1 LKSGFYWDFLS
12 GLFQKNTPG
21 FFWVVFFTTTLV
33 AVEGCNS
40 LQTQFYNLVTSTEQ
54 KIFKQSIITFSY
66 IGHYMSNDPKKR
78 QF

>member
-1 LKSGFYWDFLS
+1 VGFFKKTHLGS
-12 GLFQKNTPG
+12 FGLF
-21 FFWVVFFTTTLV
+21 FFTTTLV